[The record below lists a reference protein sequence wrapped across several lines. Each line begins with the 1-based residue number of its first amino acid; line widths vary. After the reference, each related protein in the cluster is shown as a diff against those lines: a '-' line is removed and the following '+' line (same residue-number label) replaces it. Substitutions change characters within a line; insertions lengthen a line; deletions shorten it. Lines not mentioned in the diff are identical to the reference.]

1 MSNHA
6 TVAHNWFHQISKR
19 GYEIPQFSNGNMF
32 YRNRI
37 IYSYGKHFALAI
49 RFDDKVVVNSKG
61 YSNSTTK
68 HFGHTYNAIDMGTH
82 EMIRVPLNEAYHIS
96 DTIEFKNVYK
106 HIDFESFIYTF
117 DENVAKLGNARKP
130 EIYIGEIEIL
140 KSRLNDIFSLWRGSK
155 TLALKTKGIRSIL
168 NFEFNEDVKN
178 KMKARRMQELK
189 KAAAKKKAGKKEAF
203 AKLLKYEA
211 GENINLWNI
220 LGVLDINTAIRV
232 VEYLDIDDPTKTGRG
247 IIETS
252 KGMKID
258 LAVGLRVFKM
268 WQAGKG
274 LGVTIKTVDGS
285 EWTCTK
291 VNGIMKFGCHVVD
304 FKQAERVLTPYL

>member
-49 RFDDKVVVNSKG
+49 RFDDKVVENSKG
-61 YSNSTTK
+61 YSNSTAK
-68 HFGHTYNAIDMGTH
+68 HFGHVYRAIDNSTH
-82 EMIRVPLNEAYHIS
+82 EAIRVPLNEAYNIS

-106 HIDFESFIYTF
+106 HIDFKSFVYAF
-117 DENVAKLGNARKP
+117 NGNVAKLGNARKP
-130 EIYIGEIEIL
+130 EIYTGEIEVL
-140 KSRLNDIFSLWRGSK
+140 KSELNDIFSLWRGSK

-178 KMKARRMQELK
+178 KMKARRRQELK
-189 KAAAKKKAGKKEAF
+189 KAAAKKKAAKKEAVSD
-203 AKLLKYEA
+203 LLAYEN
-211 GENINLWNI
+211 GCNLKWGT
-220 LGVLDINTAIRV
+220 LGTLDINTAIRV
-232 VEYLDIDDPTKTGRG
+232 KDG

-258 LAVGLRVFKM
+258 LETGLRVFKL
-268 WQAGKG
+268 WNAGKG
-274 LGVTIKTVDGS
+274 LGVTIKTTDGS

-304 FKQAERVLTPYL
+304 FEQAKRVLTPHL